1 MEYEKVHLFI
11 DPITTDTTFTLG
23 YENETYTGKM
33 MLLVS
38 SNIDETYADKYADY
52 IQPLMAG
59 ALATMKQTFICSDY
73 DILKFQTTEVINLL
87 IQI

>member
-1 MEYEKVHLFI
+1 
-11 DPITTDTTFTLG
+11 
-23 YENETYTGKM
+23 M

-59 ALATMKQTFICSDY
+59 ALAMKQTFICSDY

>member
-1 MEYEKVHLFI
+1 
-11 DPITTDTTFTLG
+11 
-23 YENETYTGKM
+23 M

-59 ALATMKQTFICSDY
+59 ALAMSKHSF
-73 DILKFQTTEVINLL
+73 V
-87 IQI
+87 QIMIF

>member
-1 MEYEKVHLFI
+1 
-11 DPITTDTTFTLG
+11 
-23 YENETYTGKM
+23 

-59 ALATMKQTFICSDY
+59 ALATETNIHLFR
-73 DILKFQTTEVINLL
+73 L
-87 IQI
+87 

>member
-1 MEYEKVHLFI
+1 
-11 DPITTDTTFTLG
+11 
-23 YENETYTGKM
+23 M

-52 IQPLMAG
+52 IQPLMVG

-73 DILKFQTTEVINLL
+73 DILKFQTKKLL
-87 IQI
+87 IF